1 MEEKWKF
8 TRFSFFIPI
17 LVLTFIAG
25 LSFIDHAKA
34 LDPKTA
40 FLIWTFEEG
49 SGDTVKDLSGS
60 GNDGTI
66 KGPGAKWVKGKFG
79 GGLLLA
85 GANHLINTET
95 AKNVGRT
102 YFSECLWVNISDF
115 STEAQFGYINCK
127 GQSNRRFFYFSSWS
141 SSGGEHNCI
150 HAGVLTTAGAWG
162 RGFAT
167 GRLFSKNTWYFLT
180 CIIDTKQGTIKT
192 YVNGEIP
199 DGGQAKI
206 DVGDVPGEPVNIWV
220 GGTPENYQWIN
231 GTIDEVAFFNV
242 AISEDDIKFIMENGL
257 SRAFAVRAQ
266 GKLPITWATIK
277 SE

>member
-1 MEEKWKF
+1 MKRILYLRGLYLITF
-8 TRFSFFIPI
+8 LISF
-17 LVLTFIAG
+17 LVG
-25 LSFIDHAKA
+25 LVFVENVKA

-49 SGDTVKDLSGS
+49 SGDKVKDLSGN
-60 GNDGTI
+60 GNDGII
-66 KGPGAKWVKGKFG
+66 KGTSAKWVKGKFG
-79 GGLLLA
+79 NGLFLA
-85 GANHLINTET
+85 GANHSINTEE
-95 AKNVGRT
+95 AKGVSRT
-102 YFSECLWVNISDF
+102 YFSECLWVNLANF

-127 GQSNRRFFYFSSWS
+127 GQSNPRFFYFSSWS
-141 SSGGEHNCI
+141 SAGGDHNCI
-150 HAGVLTTAGAWG
+150 HAGVLNLAGAWG

-167 GRLFSKNTWYFLT
+167 GRLFSKDTWYFLA
-180 CIIDTKQGTIKT
+180 CVIDTKQGFIKT
-192 YVNGEIP
+192 YVDGKIP
-199 DGGQAKI
+199 ADGQAKI

-242 AISEDDIKFIMENGL
+242 ALSEDDINSIMKNGL